1 MAQKQGQMLLLL
13 AKCHALVKWQRVIQ
27 ADLVL

>member
-1 MAQKQGQMLLLL
+1 MAPKQGQMLLLL
-13 AKCHALVKWQRVIQ
+13 AKCHTLFKWQHVIQ